1 MATRV
6 QQFPFGGPGGGGG
19 LDNVVEDLTPQLGGT
34 LDMNGNN
41 ILAADAAG
49 AAVLDLASTATVPSL
64 CPTKGDLT
72 KGVGNGSG
80 NSLALI
86 SAGTQC
92 LRLAGVASGVNSY
105 TFSSA
110 VAGLPGR
117 MIAQG
122 PDTNID
128 TYLASKGLGV
138 IGFHPGNGTRELFID
153 TDGLKAELST
163 GPAMLNSTPLTT
175 AVLRP
180 NRVNNTGLGTNSTG
194 SFAAMIHNGAEVFR
208 FNSAGNL
215 SLANVNT
222 VSGAS
227 LLNEVPTGTNPSV
240 AVTGS
245 VLGSGLGGT
254 TPDVSL
260 IRSSIET
267 LRVDA
272 SAVADDIRLMLFDVT
287 AATLKRVSRG
297 AVDSGGTGFRSLNVA
312 N

>member
-1 MATRV
+1 MTVKRIR
-6 QQFPFGGPGGGGG
+6 QFDFSTPGGGG
-19 LDNVVEDLTPQLGGT
+19 LNNIVEDLTPQLGGT
-34 LDMNGNN
+34 LDMNTFS
-41 ILAADAAG
+41 ILASNAAG
-49 AAVLDLASTATVPSL
+49 AAILDLASSATVPSL

-72 KGVGNGSG
+72 KGIGSGSG

-92 LRLAGVASGVNSY
+92 LRLAGVTNGVNSY

-128 TYLASKGLGV
+128 TYLASKGIGV

-153 TDGLKAELST
+153 TDGLKAQLST

-175 AVLRP
+175 AVFRP

-208 FNSAGNL
+208 FNSGGNL
-215 SLANVNT
+215 SLANINT

-240 AVTGS
+240 ATTGT
-245 VLGSGLGGT
+245 LLTSGLGGT

-260 IRSSIET
+260 IRSAVET

-272 SAVADDIRLMLFDVT
+272 SVVADDMRLFLFDVT

-297 AVDSGGTGFRSLNVA
+297 AVDSESVGFRSLRIA